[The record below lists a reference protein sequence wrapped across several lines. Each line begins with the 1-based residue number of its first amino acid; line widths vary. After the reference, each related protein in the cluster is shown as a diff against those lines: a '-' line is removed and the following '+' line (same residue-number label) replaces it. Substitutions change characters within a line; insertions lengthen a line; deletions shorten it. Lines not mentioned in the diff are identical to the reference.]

1 MKDISKSHRDLKK
14 IFNDFPSIV
23 FIINDNYN
31 FDYSNRMGA
40 NLLGYKGN
48 EILNMSF
55 IELLT
60 PDSLEKCIDSIRQLR
75 NTGFYQSP
83 SINLLRK
90 NGEILSLEL
99 SGIRLNDG
107 RFFFVGRNLS
117 IERLRKEKMVYLEE
131 LNKNIINSID
141 EGIIVL
147 DKNGNI
153 INYNYFMEKKYNWK
167 RKKFIGKNVFNL
179 MPELKEQTL
188 VETFVNIIDRT
199 ATKICTNIFIYDD
212 NNNIILVNLRGYPL
226 KKGSKTIGAII
237 IIEDITERE
246 EKTKKIKKTEI
257 MREKTNQIIQ
267 SIIPLNTVPEII
279 KEFTSALNK
288 KLGYERGGIFI
299 FDKDKEEPIYVKI
312 FSSRNTIPQLK
323 AAKKKILA
331 MLKKKKGIITNILKT
346 GKPMIINDIKK
357 EKCCV
362 RIFSDTRGEM
372 CIPIKIKN
380 EILGVIT
387 IDSTN
392 KVNFDKID
400 IKYAEILANNIAI
413 ILEKTRFQEEVMEKL
428 QNLSTFYE
436 ISQILSQI
444 QERVLKYDKL
454 FQYINNNIPGFTT
467 LILRFDSNNI
477 TEIASSKNATKGII
491 KTFTEMGVT
500 ERKQLIAKLKT
511 RNPFKKIIGGMKP
524 SLFTEL
530 NKKGI
535 KTIYTFPFI
544 VGGEVIG
551 CFVLLNRKSIM
562 LQTDQISFL
571 KAVVNLLSPNLPD
584 LIITKK

>member
-179 MPELKEQTL
+179 MPELKEQRL

>member
-179 MPELKEQTL
+179 MPELKEQRL

-387 IDSTN
+387 IDNMN

-400 IKYAEILANNIAI
+400 MRYAEILANNIAI
-413 ILEKTRFQEEVMEKL
+413 ILEKTRFQEEVKEKL